1 MGISTVRFSSGMGEG
16 MAQQNQNR
24 SAALVADEVA
34 AAEANLRAAQER
46 LAAARQRYE
55 QGAQMNQAFRSEA
68 ADKQFEQ
75 PQAGWQQQARA
86 SRDASYTPPTSS
98 ALPQKDHIAA
108 GVFAILLGAFGIH
121 KFYMGL
127 TNAGFITLAISI
139 VGSII
144 SFGAAAVVMALVGIV
159 EGIIY
164 LAKPQSQFLQDYIVG
179 KKAWF

>member
-68 ADKQFEQ
+68 ADKQF
-75 PQAGWQQQARA
+75 GQQQARA